1 MKTIKVGI
9 NGFGR
14 IGRAFL
20 KVAWDK
26 PEIEIVAVNDL
37 GDIANMAYLLKH
49 DTVYRDWDHKITVAE
64 DSLVIDG
71 KKVKVSWEPFDV
83 SLTYWMEDNLIK
95 GMREPDIISH
105 NNNWNNPPFFNSFYR
120 WEIL

>member
-1 MKTIKVGI
+1 MAKVTKIISSISNLQVGDKIILTDLKAEQIITPNITVRYSGSVAIEREVVVEYADGI
-9 NGFGR
+9 TACK
-14 IGRAFL
+14 AFL
-20 KVAWDK
+20 
-26 PEIEIVAVNDL
+26 
-37 GDIANMAYLLKH
+37 
-49 DTVYRDWDHKITVAE
+49 
-64 DSLVIDG
+64 DG